1 MKNVKVA
8 LEGPRRYEGMFL
20 VESGLAS
27 REWDAVEAK
36 LKELVEKSGG
46 YILSAGK
53 WDERKLSFEV
63 KGARRGTYW
72 LCYFQGASDVPGKI
86 RRTAA
91 LSETLLRCMI
101 LAMDASDEV
110 PQDVTSRRTTV
121 AIGEDRD
128 APR

>member
-1 MKNVKVA
+1 M
-8 LEGPRRYEGMFL
+8 
-20 VESGLAS
+20 ESGLAS
-27 REWDAVEAK
+27 REWDAVEAR
-36 LKELVEKSGG
+36 LKEMVEKSGG

-101 LAMDASDEV
+101 LAMDASEEV

-128 APR
+128 APPR